1 MKELMKLKKVELV
14 EMAKELGLN
23 VKSKDT
29 KEVIAKIIIENK
41 NNKVK
46 GDNNMEI
53 VINGVKVNMKMK
65 KAELINIAESLGI
78 YIEEGYTKAEI
89 IKAIIGE
96 EDTSST
102 HNDTNVND
110 TDTTNTDNNTSND
123 TTITDD
129 NDTNVSTTTDTDP
142 GSLIASKDYSNVK
155 NNISDILNS
164 GIVSA
169 ANKAFANAPN
179 PTTDTNNTSTNT
191 ISTSVSDKIYK
202 AFEYITKGLN
212 NNKLLFITDVSTH
225 KALFRILST
234 ATNENGP
241 SVILYDYYTCKNY
254 KMTYA
259 VMVTKYTMILHSVA
273 SKMFDVIKNPHL
285 YKSNNISI
293 DDIRTKVNNGMK
305 KYGDVYI
312 KNEGILY
319 KILQEKNLNGK
330 DGYVV
335 INREGKK
342 FHIGYDTVS
351 NSALMIRK

>member
-29 KEVIAKIIIENK
+29 KEVIAKMIIENK

-96 EDTSST
+96 EDTSTT
-102 HNDTNVND
+102 HNDTDVN
-110 TDTTNTDNNTSND
+110 TNNTTN
-123 TTITDD
+123 TDD
-129 NDTNVSTTTDTDP
+129 NDTDVSTTIDDNTNDTDP
-142 GSLIASKDYSNVK
+142 GLLIANKDYSNVK

-179 PTTDTNNTSTNT
+179 PAIDTNT

-202 AFEYITKGLN
+202 AFEYITKGLEN
-212 NNKLLFITDVSTH
+212 YKSLYITDVKTH

-234 ATNENGP
+234 TTNENGP
-241 SVILYDYYTCKNY
+241 SVILYDYHTCKNY
-254 KMTYA
+254 KMTFE
-259 VMVTKYTMILHSVA
+259 VMVTKYTMISHSVA

-285 YKSNNISI
+285 YKSNNIST
-293 DDIRTKVNNGMK
+293 DDIRTKINNGMK
-305 KYGDVYI
+305 KYGDVYM

-319 KILQEKNLNGK
+319 KILEEKNLNGK
-330 DGYVV
+330 EGYIV

-342 FHIGYDTVS
+342 FHVGYNVVC
-351 NSALMIRK
+351 NSAIMVRK